1 MGSLS
6 SASLL
11 LVWGE
16 GGAGSGLNP
25 IHHQDLD
32 TAHSTL
38 H

>member
-11 LVWGE
+11 LVCGE

-25 IHHQDLD
+25 IHHLDLD
-32 TAHSTL
+32 TAHFTL
-38 H
+38 N

>member
-11 LVWGE
+11 LVCGE

-25 IHHQDLD
+25 I
-32 TAHSTL
+32 SPRP
-38 H
+38 